1 MERVLSYGE
10 ATKPLTPPRV
20 RFACQYPTEDLR
32 QPMLFSG
39 LKTKFNRLT
48 VIAKGGY
55 AANACIT
62 TPWAAL
68 ARMAQPDCHAKLGVG
83 FAIVPVRP

>member
-1 MERVLSYGE
+1 
-10 ATKPLTPPRV
+10 
-20 RFACQYPTEDLR
+20 
-32 QPMLFSG
+32 MLFSG

-55 AANACIT
+55 AVNACIT